1 MPQEPF
7 KEKPLIQCH
16 IVLVPIGDLLGHEQI
31 VQTQVDW
38 LKNNLKKLGY
48 FFRPILIVKNH
59 NVILDGHHRVVALQQ
74 LGYSK
79 VPCIEMKY
87 LDNKDIQLGT
97 WFPVYTEKGIKSFP
111 SAFKKIGVE
120 WKRLDTFSVDVLD
133 NPNYGFTLKT
143 LKHQFLI
150 KGTQQEIYAKFL
162 AYYNPELFEYVKTLD
177 YALHLINNGHAV
189 FILVR
194 KRLKKQDVLETA
206 KKGIPLAPKTTRHIL
221 SFKYQDIKVPLSS
234 LV

>member
-1 MPQEPF
+1 MPQEPIQ
-7 KEKPLIQCH
+7 EKPLIQCH
-16 IVLVPIGDLLGHEQI
+16 IVLVPIEELHGHEQI
-31 VQTQVDW
+31 VQVQVDW

-79 VPCIEMKY
+79 VPCIEMTY
-87 LDNKDIQLGT
+87 LDNEDIQLGT
-97 WFPVYTEKGIKSFP
+97 WYPVYIGKGKKRFP

-120 WKRLDTFSVDVLD
+120 WERLNTFSVDVLS
-133 NPNYGFTLKT
+133 NPNYGFILKT
-143 LKHQFLI
+143 SKSQFMI

-162 AYYNPELFEYVKTLD
+162 NYYNPELFEYVKTLD
-177 YALHLINNGHAV
+177 YALHLLDDGRAA
-189 FILVR
+189 FILAR
-194 KRLKKQDVLETA
+194 KTLTKKDVLETA
-206 KKGIPLAPKTTRHIL
+206 KKGMPFAPKTTRHIL
-221 SFKYQDIKVPLSS
+221 SFKYQDIKVPLSN